1 MIDPAQRRLG
11 AALIASV
18 MLHGWL
24 AHTGQGLQLQQR
36 AQHNSAASR
45 VPITVL
51 FREPAIDYLLPDFD
65 ASATRPLVRTDVE
78 TNAVQPVI
86 STPLWTMAVPP
97 PQERPVARSI
107 TDAADGN
114 ASLAQTR
121 DPTYYSALSLDVYPR
136 ATTTLDLGA
145 LLAER
150 YATGQV
156 RATVLID
163 ESGLVNEVRAI
174 EAIAPDIEQL
184 AREML
189 LHARFTPARKD
200 GRIVKAQLR
209 VSLDY
214 GAR

>member
-24 AHTGQGLQLQQR
+24 AHTGQGLQVQQG

-51 FREPAIDYLLPDFD
+51 FREPALDFLLPDFD
-65 ASATRPLVRTDVE
+65 ASGAQAQVRTHLE
-78 TNAVQPVI
+78 INAVQPVI
-86 STPLWTMAVPP
+86 STPLRTMAVPP
-97 PQERPVARSI
+97 PQERPVARSL
-107 TDAADGN
+107 TDASDGN
-114 ASLAQTR
+114 SPLVQAR
-121 DPTYYSALSLDVYPR
+121 DPTYYSALNLDVYPK
-136 ATTTLDLGA
+136 ATTMLDLGA
-145 LLAER
+145 LLADR
-150 YATGQV
+150 YATGRV

-163 ESGLVNEVRAI
+163 ESGLVNDVRAI
-174 EAIAPDIEQL
+174 EAIAPDVEQL

>member
-24 AHTGQGLQLQQR
+24 AHTGQSLQLQLR
-36 AQHNSAASR
+36 AQHHSAASR

-51 FREPAIDYLLPDFD
+51 FREPAIDFLLPDFD
-65 ASATRPLVRTDVE
+65 ARPSRAQVRTDVE
-78 TNAVQPVI
+78 TNAVQPVV
-86 STPLWTMAVPP
+86 STPLWSMAMPLT
-97 PQERPVARSI
+97 QERPAARSI

-114 ASLAQTR
+114 SPLVQAR
-121 DPTYYSALSLDVYPR
+121 DPTYYSALNLDVYPR

-145 LLAER
+145 LLADR

-163 ESGLVNEVRAI
+163 ESGLVNDVRAI
-174 EAIAPDIEQL
+174 EAVAPDIEQR